1 LRLKPADTKRRSTS
15 NAKPVPTK
23 TIEIELKAKI
33 DIPTQRWHHR
43 IALRPALLALVI
55 LVASGAALALPPS
68 HAAAAKCFGVNATST
83 GSPKVDDD
91 IDGTN
96 GDDVIVTWG
105 GNDSVRGHGGND
117 LICLGS
123 GNDKATG
130 GAGSDRIL
138 GGAGDDEL
146 VGDYKN
152 STVKGTGRT

>member
-1 LRLKPADTKRRSTS
+1 MRLKPADTKRRSTS

-43 IALRPALLALVI
+43 IALCPALLALVI
-55 LVASGAALALPPS
+55 LVASGTALALPPS
-68 HAAAAKCFGVNATST
+68 HAAAAKCFGVNATIT

-105 GNDSVRGHGGND
+105 
-117 LICLGS
+117 
-123 GNDKATG
+123 ATTRC
-130 GAGSDRIL
+130 A
-138 GGAGDDEL
+138 A
-146 VGDYKN
+146 
-152 STVKGTGRT
+152 TAAMT